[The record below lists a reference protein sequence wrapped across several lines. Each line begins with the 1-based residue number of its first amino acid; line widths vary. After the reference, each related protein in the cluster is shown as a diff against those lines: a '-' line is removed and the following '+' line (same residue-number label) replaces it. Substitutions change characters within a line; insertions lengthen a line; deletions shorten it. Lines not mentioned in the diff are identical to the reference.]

1 MPQAGIF
8 QGQLFRSAGPVTMP
22 EQKQLQICGR
32 QSAKLED
39 FSLYII
45 MLCACV
51 NTQTYVSV
59 SVCKVFA
66 WNNILSNYAR

>member
-32 QSAKLED
+32 QSVKLED
-39 FSLYII
+39 FNHAVYYNA
-45 MLCACV
+45 LCM
-51 NTQTYVSV
+51 
-59 SVCKVFA
+59 CKYTD
-66 WNNILSNYAR
+66 LC